1 MRRARMALIG
11 LAAAGGALAAGAALT
26 IGIML
31 AGSIAKAGDGAT
43 SGSGVGSGQSVSAGA
58 ETALDAAIGERLFR
72 RAWVPGQSSTKA
84 ADGLGP
90 LFNARSCLACHEG
103 LGRVA
108 ARRPDALDRG
118 LAVRLGDADGRADP
132 AFGRQIQLA
141 AVAGVEPEPRPRIA
155 WVDARA
161 DGTDGPPDS
170 LRPRLVWPDG
180 GTRSGSIRA
189 APALAGLGRL
199 AALTDAAILGFADE
213 QARAGQGVAG
223 RPHRT
228 ADGRLG
234 RFGWKAT
241 APTMADQ
248 VADAFSIDMGLSTR
262 RHPEPWG
269 DCTAS
274 ETACRLAPHGSNAS
288 EGGVEMDDAIV
299 ARLATYLIAVS
310 APPAPADARGA
321 ALFAAT
327 GCATCH
333 RADLPSPDAPALT
346 DLLLHDMGP
355 GLDDGVGDGAARPRD
370 WRTAPLIGLGAAEA
384 RGLLHDGR
392 ARSIAEAVAW
402 HGGEGAGARDRF
414 RSLPPADRDRLI
426 AYLRRL

>member
-1 MRRARMALIG
+1 MACQ
-11 LAAAGGALAAGAALT
+11 ALAAGAALT
-26 IGIML
+26 TGLAL
-31 AGSIAKAGDGAT
+31 AGDTATAAAGA
-43 SGSGVGSGQSVSAGA
+43 GSGHSVSAGA

-108 ARRPDALDRG
+108 ARHPDALDRG

-132 AFGRQIQLA
+132 ALGRQIQLA
-141 AVAGVEPEPRPRIA
+141 AVAGVEPEPRPRIE
-155 WVDARA
+155 WVDTRA
-161 DGTDGPPDS
+161 DGSAGRPDS

-180 GTRSGSIRA
+180 GARAGSIRA

-199 AALTDAAILGFADE
+199 AALTDAAILGFAEE
-213 QARAGQGVAG
+213 QSRAGQGVAG

-274 ETACRLAPHGSNAS
+274 ETACRLAPHGSKAS

-299 ARLATYLIAVS
+299 ARLAAYLISVTV
-310 APPAPADARGA
+310 PPAPADGRGA

-327 GCATCH
+327 GCAACH

-402 HGGEGAGARDRF
+402 HGGEGAGARARF
-414 RSLPPADRDRLI
+414 RALPPADRDRLI
-426 AYLRRL
+426 AFLRSL